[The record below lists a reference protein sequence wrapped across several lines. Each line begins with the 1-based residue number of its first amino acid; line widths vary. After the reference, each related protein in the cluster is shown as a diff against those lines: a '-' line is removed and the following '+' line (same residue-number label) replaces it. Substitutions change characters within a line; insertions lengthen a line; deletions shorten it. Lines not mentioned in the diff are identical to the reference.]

1 MYMKPAITGSTLAPE
16 GMHVLYADRSEEYKV
31 TYIKDVP
38 YCERDGKPLVM
49 QMLFPEVPAGMM
61 PGAPFADA
69 SLKMPLIVYVQ
80 GSAWM
85 KQNCYMSLPNLVD
98 LARAGF
104 VVASVEYRPSTEAPW
119 PAFLTDVKAA
129 IRYLKANAEKFGID
143 KNRVGIWGDS
153 SGGHTALM
161 VGSTG
166 WVKEFDDDICP
177 EESSEVNA
185 VCSFYG
191 LSDISKINDAPRNP
205 AFVNSP
211 AERIP
216 ENILFR
222 GNCAETP
229 EITAPGNPINYI
241 EKDRN
246 YPPFLMFHGD
256 EDGMVPFLQSV
267 LMYEKLRQCEKNV
280 EFYKVKGADHGTRM
294 WTKEVLDLVV
304 RFFKCYV

>member
-16 GMHVLYADRSEEYKV
+16 GMHVLYADRNDDYKV
-31 TYIKDVP
+31 SYVKDVP
-38 YCERDGKPLVM
+38 YCERDGKQLTM
-49 QMLFPEVPAGMM
+49 QMLFPEMPAGLT
-61 PGAPFADA
+61 PGMYGA
-69 SLKMPLIVYVQ
+69 SDQLKMPLIVYVQ

-85 KQNCYMSLPNLVD
+85 KQNVYMSLPNLVD

-129 IRYLKANAEKFGID
+129 IRYLKANASKFGID
-143 KNRVGIWGDS
+143 KNHVGIWGDS
-153 SGGHTALM
+153 SGGHAALM
-161 VGSTG
+161 AGSTG
-166 WVKEFDDDICP
+166 WVKEFDDDIFP

-191 LSDISKINDAPRNP
+191 LSDISRINDAPRNP
-205 AFVNSP
+205 AFVNAP
-211 AERIP
+211 ADRIP

-241 EKDRN
+241 EEGRS

-267 LMYEKLRQCEKNV
+267 LMYEKLRECGKNV
-280 EFYKVKGADHGTRM
+280 EFYKVKGADHGARM
-294 WTKEVLDLVV
+294 WTKEVLDIVLK
-304 RFFKCYV
+304 FFKCYV

>member
-1 MYMKPAITGSTLAPE
+1 MYMKPAITGAADAPE
-16 GMHVLYADRSEEYKV
+16 GMHVLYADRRDEYNV
-31 TYIKDVP
+31 TYVKDVP
-38 YCERDGKPLVM
+38 YCTRGDQTLTM
-49 QMLFPEVPAGMM
+49 QMLFPELPAGMRQGG
-61 PGAPFADA
+61 PAADPD
-69 SLKMPLIVYVQ
+69 LKMPLIVYVQ

-85 KQNCYMSLPNLVD
+85 KQNCYMNLPNLVD

-104 VVASVEYRPSTEAPW
+104 VVAAVEYRASTEAPW
-119 PAFLTDVKAA
+119 PAFLVDVKAA
-129 IRYLKANAEKFGID
+129 IRYLKANAAKFGID
-143 KNRVGIWGDS
+143 KERVGVWGDS

-166 WVKEFDDDICP
+166 WVREFDDDICP

-191 LSDISKINDAPRNP
+191 LSDISRINDAPRNP
-205 AFVNSP
+205 TFVNAP
-211 AERIP
+211 ADRIP

-222 GNCAETP
+222 GDCAQNP

-241 EKDRN
+241 EKDRK

-267 LMYEKLRQCEKNV
+267 LMYEKLRECGKNV
-280 EFYKVKGADHGTRM
+280 EFYKVKGADHGLRM
-294 WTKEVLDLVV
+294 WTKEVLELVTK
-304 RFFKCYV
+304 FFKCYV